1 MAIEQTLERI
11 AVALEALAS
20 QPAPT
25 AAPAP
30 VAETP
35 APAPAA
41 APTPPPAPAAPSN
54 NVPFADTK
62 GLIAYVTE
70 AYQSMGPDK
79 GLRIQ
84 DIMKQMGVENIN
96 NLPVEQYGQF
106 YTAVEQLKA
115 A

>member
-1 MAIEQTLERI
+1 MAIETLLERI

-30 VAETP
+30 AP

-41 APTPPPAPAAPSN
+41 APAPAPVAPATTN
-54 NVPFADTK
+54 LPFADAK
-62 GLIAYVTE
+62 GLIAYITE
-70 AYQSMGPDK
+70 AYQSMGPEK
-79 GLRIQ
+79 GMQIQ
-84 DIMKQMGVENIN
+84 SIMQNMGVDNIN
-96 NLPVEQYGQF
+96 NLPAEQYSQF